1 MLSLKDT
8 DDKWRD
14 RAINLSKLIGVA
26 LLAGWFVFKGGS
38 EVGCGT
44 EKKTVIIKS
53 REKETEE
60 RVVHRVR
67 DFSLVMVS
75 KQNLMVIVNPEMH
88 FVGVHIIQV
97 GLRDF
102 PHV

>member
-44 EKKTVIIKS
+44 ETKTVIIK
-53 REKETEE
+53 RRGKETEE
-60 RVVHRVR
+60 RSVHRIH
-67 DFSLVMVS
+67 DLSLVMVS
-75 KQNLMVIVNPEMH
+75 KQNLTVMVNPEMH
-88 FVGVHIIQV
+88 FVGVHIRA